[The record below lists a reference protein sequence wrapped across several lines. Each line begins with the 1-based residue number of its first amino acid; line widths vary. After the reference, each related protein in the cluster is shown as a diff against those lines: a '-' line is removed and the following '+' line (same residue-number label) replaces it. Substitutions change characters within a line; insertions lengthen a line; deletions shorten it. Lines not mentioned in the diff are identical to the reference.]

1 MSYPPYK
8 FQMRFRGLCAI
19 VPSKPIDKEPFP
31 QPVDFITILVPNL
44 LVSRRLRKHQI
55 MASHYPCV
63 EFRKNQRQEQIST
76 RAPDFIVPWKA
87 PRPAFA
93 FSTERISSSPAWG
106 HRAGLDLDNRPPAD
120 PTNPDSEKQSLFW
133 LAKMEKAKKGAGV
146 LKKGLVRPDKP
157 KREEILGRLVMD
169 RGSFKVTKRTDVAT
183 FDDFSTYSQ
192 IIAWEAFYGKCGG

>member
-1 MSYPPYK
+1 MLYPPYK

-31 QPVDFITILVPNL
+31 QHVDFITILVPNL
-44 LVSRRLRKHQI
+44 LVSKTPQASDHGIALSMRRIQKKS
-55 MASHYPCV
+55 AS
-63 EFRKNQRQEQIST
+63 EQIST
-76 RAPDFIVPWKA
+76 RAPDFRAPRKA